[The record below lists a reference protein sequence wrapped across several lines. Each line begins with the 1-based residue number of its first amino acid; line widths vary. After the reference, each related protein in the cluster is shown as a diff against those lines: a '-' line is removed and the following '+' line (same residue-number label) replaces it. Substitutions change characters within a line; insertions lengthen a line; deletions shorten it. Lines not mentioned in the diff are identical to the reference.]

1 MPEPFER
8 NWQIL
13 IWRHRRGYYTALT
26 LRPPETLIC
35 WFRSNLPNR
44 KIKLPPNVPVYCY
57 IKQSCVTVAQ
67 KQFYEC
73 RELSLHAGLECIPKS
88 MHVEISV
95 LSHDAE
101 M

>member
-1 MPEPFER
+1 MANEPFER
-8 NWQIL
+8 NCQIL
-13 IWRHRRGYYTALT
+13 IWCHRRGYYTALT

-44 KIKLPPNVPVYCY
+44 EIKNYRQIFPLYGIDV
-57 IKQSCVTVAQ
+57 IKRSCVTVAQ

-95 LSHDAE
+95 
-101 M
+101 